1 MAHHKSAKKRI
12 KVSEKRRVANKTAIS
27 KSRTLVKKVLESDN
41 KVEAAVMYKEA
52 SAFLDKTVGKGRL
65 HKNTVARKKSRLA
78 RHINKLAVP
87 AAK

>member
-12 KVSEKRRVANKTAIS
+12 RVSEKRRLVNKTSIT
-27 KSRTLVKKVLESDN
+27 KSRTLVKKVLDI
-41 KVEAAVMYKEA
+41 KDKTEAASALKEA
-52 SAFLDKTVGKGRL
+52 VSYLDKVVSKGRL

-78 RHINKLAVP
+78 RHVNKLAV

>member
-12 KVSEKRRVANKTAIS
+12 RVSEKRRKENKTSIS
-27 KSRTLVKKVLESDN
+27 KSRTLVKKVLDTED
-41 KVEAAVMYKEA
+41 KTEAAVSLKEA
-52 SAFLDKTVGKGRL
+52 VSYLDKTVSKGRL

-78 RHINKLAVP
+78 RHVNKLAA

>member
-27 KSRTLVKKVLESDN
+27 KSRTLVKKVLESEN
-41 KVEAAVMYKEA
+41 KPEAAVMLKEA
-52 SAFLDKTVGKGRL
+52 TAFLDKTVGKGRL
-65 HKNTVARKKSRLA
+65 HKNTVARKKSQLA
-78 RHINKLAVP
+78 RHVNKLAAP